1 MKSLVLR
8 KWVCRLLI
16 LILTLSG
23 MCLEEAGAFSFIG
36 GMEQEACA
44 QRISQGVRMLVDWE
58 VCTDEQM
65 GNEAP
70 EACIERAVRGR
81 KIAESRDILD
91 LVKEYPCCALA
102 LFEMRCAEH
111 MQENSGRSVAVC
123 YAQRQDG
130 KKHNLSISER
140 ENKGVS
146 KKEID

>member
-8 KWVCRLLI
+8 KWACRLLV
-16 LILTLSG
+16 LIVILSG
-23 MCLEEAGAFSFIG
+23 MCLGEVSADSFIK

-44 QRISQGVRMLVDWE
+44 QRISRGVRAPVDWKI
-58 VCTDEQM
+58 CTDEQM

-70 EACIERAVRGR
+70 DACIQRAVRNR
-81 KIAESRDILD
+81 KVAESRDILS

-111 MQENSGRSVAVC
+111 MRENSGRSIAVC

-130 KKHNLSISER
+130 KKNDLSISEW

>member
-8 KWVCRLLI
+8 KWACRLLV
-16 LILTLSG
+16 LIVTLSG
-23 MCLEEAGAFSFIG
+23 MCLEEAGADFLPE
-36 GMEQEACA
+36 GMEQEACV
-44 QRISQGVRMLVDWE
+44 QRINQGTRMLVNWE

-70 EACIERAVRGR
+70 DAFIQRAVRSR
-81 KIAESRDILD
+81 KVAESRDILT

-111 MQENSGRSVAVC
+111 MRENSGRSIAVC

-130 KKHNLSISER
+130 KKNDLSISEW
-140 ENKGVS
+140 ENKGIS